1 MIYKPNVFSLLNE
14 INDFTAALVVANT
27 ENVHSMHHGK
37 QSVCFSFSSRNPY
50 EIDTPFQKY
59 TKIK

>member
-14 INDFTAALVVANT
+14 INDFTAALVMANI
-27 ENVHSMHHGK
+27 ENVHSRHHGK

-50 EIDTPFQKY
+50 EIDTPF
-59 TKIK
+59 